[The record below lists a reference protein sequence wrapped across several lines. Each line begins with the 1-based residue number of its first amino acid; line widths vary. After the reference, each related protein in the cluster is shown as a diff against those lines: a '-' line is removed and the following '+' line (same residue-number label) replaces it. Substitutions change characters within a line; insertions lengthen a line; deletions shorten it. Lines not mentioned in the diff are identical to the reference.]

1 MKGNGYQEKVLQGR
15 DDAFPLYS
23 LSWKYDIVQT
33 AMFEADTTALN
44 TLVPLGFIERRGRTE
59 LAGDEDTHIC

>member
-1 MKGNGYQEKVLQGR
+1 MKGNRYQEKAFRSR

-33 AMFEADTTALN
+33 AMFEADTTALS
-44 TLVPLGFIERRGRTE
+44 TLVPLGFIKRGDRTE
-59 LAGDEDTHIC
+59 LADDDARIC